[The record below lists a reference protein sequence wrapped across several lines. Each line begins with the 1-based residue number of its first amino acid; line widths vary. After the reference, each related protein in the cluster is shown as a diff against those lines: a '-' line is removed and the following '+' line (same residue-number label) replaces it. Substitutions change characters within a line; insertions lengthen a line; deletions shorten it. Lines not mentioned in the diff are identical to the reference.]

1 MPRVSFWAGMC
12 LAFAVGV
19 GAPANAQSG
28 PIGIETEA
36 DPEMSAGAQGAIN
49 SQGVEAASS
58 GPTTS
63 YLYAPTNLGK
73 FYVDKTFTGFGFDD
87 NATEN
92 IRSSTGLGV
101 RFIPPDPIGAAGHSR
116 VIAVVNS
123 MIESRTKSGQL
134 KWRDGLRDF
143 FAPLAPPTDVFPF
156 DPKIVYDDHEQRFV
170 VVALEL
176 IVGTA
181 SVSPTNVSRILLAVS
196 KNPTPGTATAAD
208 WNFMAINSKQV
219 IPRPVTP
226 FDHWADFPG
235 FEVDEEA
242 VYITANMFTFVPFGS
257 FGGSRLWIVDKG
269 AGSGGF
275 YDGGP
280 GSFTVHNPYASA
292 GIATTTMPAEIRDA
306 GGAGPGIGTYLV
318 SYSGL
323 SDGVDEFVQIVR
335 VDDPLGTPTF
345 TQEFLLIGNIETG
358 FPALPDAPQ
367 LGSTFLIEVN
377 DRRAL
382 DAVWHDN
389 KLWLTAEIR
398 PNAGANFGQTTAHW
412 WKLDT
417 TAVTGSG
424 DPAGLITL
432 DQQGDIGGEDIAA
445 GAFTYFPSVAVNRN
459 GSAAFG
465 FSSSAPSKHAGAF
478 VAVHGPFDVAGT
490 VRAPETVQDGLAP
503 YKRFFGGPR
512 NRWGDYSGISVDPA
526 NDDFFWVF
534 NEFAD
539 TPGSPTV
546 GSQGPEDGRWGTA
559 WARGKFVG
567 PKN

>member
-1 MPRVSFWAGMC
+1 MSRVSLWAGIC
-12 LAFAVGV
+12 LALAVGV
-19 GAPANAQSG
+19 GAPASAQSG

-36 DPEMSAGAQGAIN
+36 DPQMSAGAEGAVN

-63 YLYAPTNLGK
+63 YLSAPTNLGK
-73 FYVDKTFTGFGFDD
+73 FSVDKTFTGFGFDD

-92 IRSSTGLGV
+92 GA

-143 FAPLAPPTDVFPF
+143 FAPLSPGGFPF

-176 IVGTA
+176 IVGSA

-196 KNPTPGTATAAD
+196 KTQNPGTATAAD
-208 WNFMAINSKQV
+208 WNFFAINAKQ
-219 IPRPVTP
+219 TFSG
-226 FDHWADFPG
+226 FDLWADFPG

-242 VYITANMFTFVPFGS
+242 VYITANIFTFVPFGI

-269 AGSGGF
+269 EDSGGF

-280 GSFTVHNPYASA
+280 GSFTVHNPYAS
-292 GIATTTMPAEIRDA
+292 GGVATTTMPAEIREA

-323 SDGVDEFVQIVR
+323 SDGVDEFVQVVR

-345 TQEFLLIGNIETG
+345 TQEFLLIGNIEN
-358 FPALPDAPQ
+358 FPGALPDAPQ
-367 LGSTFLIEVN
+367 LGSAFLIEVN

-382 DAVWHDN
+382 DAVWRDD
-389 KLWLTAEIR
+389 KLWLTATID

-417 TAVTGSG
+417 SGVTGSG

-445 GAFTYFPSVAVNRN
+445 GAFTFFPSVAVNKN

-465 FSSSAPSKHAGAF
+465 FSSSAPSIHAGAF
-478 VAVHGPFDVAGT
+478 VAARGPFDVAGT
-490 VRAPETVQDGLAP
+490 VRPSETVHDGLAP

-534 NEFAD
+534 NEYAD